1 MSEPFGFSY
10 LLDMY
15 GCERPY
21 EPHFLSNADL
31 NYEFLEKL
39 PTIID
44 METFSPPIVI
54 KEPATYVPKLD
65 ARGEL
70 IRVPTY
76 PDKAGVSG
84 VIFLITS
91 SIVLHTI
98 EPKGFATIDVYSC
111 KEYDPRVVFN
121 ECKKFFGFKDF
132 DEQFLTR
139 GIRY

>member
-1 MSEPFGFSY
+1 MSEPFGYSY
-10 LLDMY
+10 LLDLY
-15 GCERPY
+15 GCENRQHV
-21 EPHFLSNADL
+21 HFLSDADL
-31 NYEFLEKL
+31 MYGFLEKL
-39 PTIID
+39 PTLID
-44 METFSPPIVI
+44 METFSPPLII
-54 KEPATYVPKLD
+54 KEPAKYVPKLD
-65 ARGEL
+65 AHGEL
-70 IRVPTY
+70 IRFPTY

-98 EPKGFATIDVYSC
+98 EPKGFASIDVYSC
-111 KEYDPRVVFN
+111 KEYDPRIVFD